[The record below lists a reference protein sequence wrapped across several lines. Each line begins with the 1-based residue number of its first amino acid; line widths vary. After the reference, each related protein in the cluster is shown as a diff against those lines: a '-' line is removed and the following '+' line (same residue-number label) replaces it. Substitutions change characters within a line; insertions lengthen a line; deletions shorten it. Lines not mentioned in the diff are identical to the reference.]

1 MNLGMGQSAAW
12 IPNARHTKAL
22 INFIQWSQGAV
33 VLDAALDT
41 IVDAFGADCGVVS
54 RVWLN
59 KGSDRVAARADSNG
73 QNSKRPLF
81 LSFTNE
87 VLGPFRNKP
96 KRASVFSYLEEGKDP
111 AEMSSLV
118 LDWVSH
124 RKLHDILFICL
135 DNKGHELDFLEL
147 HFCRS
152 SERDYRVGV
161 EAIAEELSEIYQ
173 NRRPGLITEALSRQ
187 SLVKLKKKTNENALI
202 MSTDNPAGLTRAEW
216 RVCVLISRGLSSQ
229 SIGEELGIGPATVR
243 THLKHIYSKTAHD
256 SFHNLARRLVSL
268 EEREALH
275 GIQRQARA

>member
-1 MNLGMGQSAAW
+1 M
-12 IPNARHTKAL
+12 
-22 INFIQWSQGAV
+22 
-33 VLDAALDT
+33 DAALET
-41 IVDAFGADCGVVS
+41 IIDAFGAECGVVS

-59 KGSDRVAARADSNG
+59 KGSDRVAARADRHS

-81 LSFTNE
+81 LSFTND
-87 VLGPFRNKP
+87 VLGPFSNKP

-111 AEMSSLV
+111 ADMSSLV

-124 RKLHDILFICL
+124 RKLHDILFLCL

-147 HFCRS
+147 HFR
-152 SERDYRVGV
+152 RDREQEYRVGI

-187 SLVKLKKKTNENALI
+187 SLVKLKKPTENALI
-202 MSTDNPAGLTRAEW
+202 MSVDNPAGLTRAEW

-275 GIQRQARA
+275 GIQRQAQA